1 MRSIVSVPLAL
12 VIVSFFVF
20 ECATPKKNYSL
31 KETSSQL
38 EKYEDTSLNPL
49 LISPYSHSVFGIP
62 VYDQFLEDSYRTII
76 TVRFSQLAIQ
86 KTEESLTNKTDYGD
100 KKEAFLFAYR
110 ELPILQTRL
119 ETLHLK
125 GLEHIA
131 QVSMSSTEAENL
143 KETLRN
149 ELVFTVEELQ
159 YMVKQVP
166 SSIKRA
172 KEIFPKV
179 FPGTRKAGSSSLTK
193 LKIHNPHETHPL
205 FLSGADDKCYSS
217 REYSQWYIVLGTYRL
232 NHVSLEELFPDPNQS
247 YRFEEKVEVSDVL
260 LSVVLG
266 WATSIT
272 KKTIRIEVC
281 DSPLLADYRQ
291 LLEERDLYKT
301 IIANKRATEESAVAE
316 AEAKEGPEEP
326 FYMKRVAMIQLT
338 NGISIQGDIKAFSQD
353 NISLEVE
360 GEIRNLEKNQIE
372 KIRYTKI
379 KVRTD
384 GKPF

>member
-1 MRSIVSVPLAL
+1 MRSIFSVPLAL
-12 VIVSFFVF
+12 VILSFFIF

-31 KETSSQL
+31 KETSPQL

-86 KTEESLTNKTDYGD
+86 KMEESLTNKTDHSG

-110 ELPILQTRL
+110 ELPVLQTRL

-131 QVSMSSTEAENL
+131 QVSMANAEAENVRD
-143 KETLRN
+143 TLRN

-166 SSIKRA
+166 SSVKRA

-179 FPGTRKAGSSSLTK
+179 VPGTGKADSSSLTK
-193 LKIHNPHETHPL
+193 LKIHNPYETQPL
-205 FLSGADDKCYSS
+205 FLSRADDKCYLS
-217 REYSQWYIVLGTYRL
+217 REYSQWYILLGTYRL
-232 NHVSLEELFPDPNQS
+232 NHVALEELFPDPNQS
-247 YRFEEKVEVSDVL
+247 YRFEEKVGVSDVL

-272 KKTIRIEVC
+272 KKTIRIEAC

-301 IIANKRATEESAVAE
+301 IIANKRETESTVAE
-316 AEAKEGPEEP
+316 AEIKEETEEP

-338 NGISIQGDIKAFSQD
+338 NGISVQGDIKAFSPD
-353 NISLEVE
+353 NISLEVD